1 MKNFVP
7 FFLFVAIC
15 SSLLA
20 KAFRVSTL
28 GVENF
33 FVVRSN
39 IIEPEGCFGEAFI
52 SLGGCGR
59 LTVKKPRIIC
69 IGERK

>member
-1 MKNFVP
+1 MK
-7 FFLFVAIC
+7 FFHF
-15 SSLLA
+15 SLE

-39 IIEPEGCFGEAFI
+39 ITEPECCFGEASI

-59 LTVKKPRIIC
+59 FTFKKN
-69 IGERK
+69 